1 MDQLLLFSR
10 QTKLTKM
17 STYSKVPFDDPLTIN
32 ETDSCDANDIVISG
46 ISGKISKSFNVIQQ
60 K

>member
-1 MDQLLLFSR
+1 MDQLPLFSR

-17 STYSKVPFDDPLTIN
+17 STYSKVPFDDTITIN